1 MTYLLWSVVVLCVF
15 NLIFTVLVGMN
26 IIQLR
31 ELIQEFMEG
40 PPLSLQE
47 DEDAGLQD
55 VSTSQTPYSVEP
67 LIEED

>member
-1 MTYLLWSVVVLCVF
+1 
-15 NLIFTVLVGMN
+15 MN